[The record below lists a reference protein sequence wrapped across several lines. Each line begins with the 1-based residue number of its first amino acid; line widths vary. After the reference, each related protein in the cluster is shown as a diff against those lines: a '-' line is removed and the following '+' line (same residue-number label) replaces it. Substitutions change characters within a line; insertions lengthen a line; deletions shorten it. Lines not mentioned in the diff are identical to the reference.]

1 MTSPYTACFTK
12 NLLCKERSS
21 KVVMLPELGCF
32 GHPGCFG
39 HFAFVSEL
47 CKKRAVRGL
56 LNIIIIIV
64 IIKIVGVKF
73 HISPLTA
80 LSLYTHF
87 AAVSAVS
94 KGLLLRSRHV
104 VSRRCFRLTGSL
116 VCKGNKLF
124 RLKP

>member
-64 IIKIVGVKF
+64 IIKQNNNNN
-73 HISPLTA
+73 
-80 LSLYTHF
+80 
-87 AAVSAVS
+87 S
-94 KGLLLRSRHV
+94 KI
-104 VSRRCFRLTGSL
+104 
-116 VCKGNKLF
+116 
-124 RLKP
+124 PY